1 MVPLRIRTGTAV
13 SSDDDNSKVDVETQR
28 EDNSKVDAET
38 QREEYILPSSHICHL
53 IGCQHTSSNSV
64 FLPHVEHYTLS
75 EVT

>member
-1 MVPLRIRTGTAV
+1 MLIIEEEMRKRVVPLRIRTGTAV

-28 EDNSKVDAET
+28 E
-38 QREEYILPSSHICHL
+38 EYILSSSHICHL